1 MDTATLTKSC
11 CFKIKVHI
19 RTVDVSK
26 GTNVLQVNSVITS
39 MPILHLYVL
48 PIKEYRIYTLMNGTV
63 NNFIDIIHC
72 LKLT

>member
-11 CFKIKVHI
+11 CFEVKVHI

-26 GTNVLQVNSVITS
+26 GTNMLQVNSDITS

-48 PIKEYRIYTLMNGTV
+48 PIKEYRR
-63 NNFIDIIHC
+63 
-72 LKLT
+72 

>member
-1 MDTATLTKSC
+1 MQGIRGSLKSC
-11 CFKIKVHI
+11 CFEIKVHI

-48 PIKEYRIYTLMNGTV
+48 P
-63 NNFIDIIHC
+63 FITKASLESASISAIA
-72 LKLT
+72 LKSFFH